1 MSRLNQKN
9 TVSGTYQIVDS
20 PKVAMFFVLSLL
32 GIGGGIC
39 SAYRNINTNAAYGG
53 SFIFILVGV
62 VIFYVFQV
70 NRKGYLV
77 SVEDDILE
85 FPGSGLV
92 ADSFFSYFL
101 PSFWMQHFKRYQISV
116 SEIRQLD
123 KYNKTKRSASN
134 GKTTSSTTYYLDLD
148 GEFGAISF
156 SFMSKH
162 KRDELYSLIMRVIQQ
177 GPEILDR
184 DYPEEEYSE

>member
-1 MSRLNQKN
+1 M
-9 TVSGTYQIVDS
+9 
-20 PKVAMFFVLSLL
+20 
-32 GIGGGIC
+32 
-39 SAYRNINTNAAYGG
+39 
-53 SFIFILVGV
+53 
-62 VIFYVFQV
+62 FQV

-123 KYNKTKRSASN
+123 KYNKTKRSTSN

>member
-1 MSRLNQKN
+1 
-9 TVSGTYQIVDS
+9 
-20 PKVAMFFVLSLL
+20 
-32 GIGGGIC
+32 
-39 SAYRNINTNAAYGG
+39 
-53 SFIFILVGV
+53 
-62 VIFYVFQV
+62 
-70 NRKGYLV
+70 
-77 SVEDDILE
+77 
-85 FPGSGLV
+85 
-92 ADSFFSYFL
+92 
-101 PSFWMQHFKRYQISV
+101 MQHFKRYQISV

-123 KYNKTKRSASN
+123 KYNKTKRSTSN